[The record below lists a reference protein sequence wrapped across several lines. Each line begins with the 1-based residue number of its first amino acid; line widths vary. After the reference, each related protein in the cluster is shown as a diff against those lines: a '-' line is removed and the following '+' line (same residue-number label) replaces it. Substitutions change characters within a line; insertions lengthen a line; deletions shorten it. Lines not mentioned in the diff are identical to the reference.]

1 MKKKEKSDIL
11 STFYN
16 EQYITRYS
24 INNKKNKNSFLSKLN
39 NTDIIYNNTMLKL
52 KKKYF
57 KVNNITVNPEKIL
70 NQNKETS
77 SNSTP
82 SIYIQNFNKIYEN
95 THDNRLIVNK
105 MNSNIDK
112 IVNMITSSKFDKK
125 KFLKEETDLKTLI
138 NNEKKNKMIDPKYYI
153 KTNFQKEPNNITLFK
168 SYKKQVEALGNEKYR
183 NALFKGLND
192 YELKSLK
199 YSSLKGPTGY
209 NKNKSLDKPNNTNK
223 EIKQLI
229 LDMEECS
236 FNYYNT
242 NNNINKGRNNLP
254 LIRDFHTYNKL
265 KLTRNETLNE
275 RLLDSMVM
283 AKKTLNHFIK
293 RNKEYEKM
301 KENISNYYKN
311 YN

>member
-1 MKKKEKSDIL
+1 
-11 STFYN
+11 
-16 EQYITRYS
+16 
-24 INNKKNKNSFLSKLN
+24 
-39 NTDIIYNNTMLKL
+39 
-52 KKKYF
+52 
-57 KVNNITVNPEKIL
+57 
-70 NQNKETS
+70 
-77 SNSTP
+77 
-82 SIYIQNFNKIYEN
+82 
-95 THDNRLIVNK
+95 

-301 KENISNYYKN
+301 KENISNYYKD